1 MLSSKA
7 HLAVKNFILEKEK
20 GRGRNQ
26 KANIPQNRKI
36 PEKPPLKKH
45 TNRKKAAPYRKK
57 LKKKLCGLLMDFWKR
72 QHVRE

>member
-1 MLSSKA
+1 MFSSKA
-7 HLAVKNFILEKEK
+7 HLAVKIFILEKEK

-26 KANIPQNRKI
+26 KANIPKNRKI
-36 PEKPPLKKH
+36 PEKNTVKKVCQQ
-45 TNRKKAAPYRKK
+45 KKAAPYRKK